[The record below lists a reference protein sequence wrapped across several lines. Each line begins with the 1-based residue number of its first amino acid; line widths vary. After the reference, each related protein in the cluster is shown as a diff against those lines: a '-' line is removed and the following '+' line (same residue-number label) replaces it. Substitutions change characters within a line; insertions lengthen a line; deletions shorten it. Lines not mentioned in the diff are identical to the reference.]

1 MRAFLQEKPE
11 NPHGFHFVAPS
22 RSSEKGPAPER
33 PAFSGGAPGPLADK
47 LPGPSPRP
55 GEGGGPRRHFWGLLR
70 WGRAGF
76 AGKGVGLAGRTSS
89 PRNRSGRLPALPP
102 AGTAP
107 AGAGSR
113 RRDPLSA
120 PPALPRLPAG
130 SAALLRWQK
139 LFPFP
144 PAAPSAAPKLSE
156 SRRAGREGGGP
167 APPPGKGVL
176 SGLLCSPAQGRLGG
190 PRLFPGREGP
200 RAGRREYGLCGAPRL
215 AETTGPAT
223 WLGGRHTS
231 CLKSPVGA

>member
-113 RRDPLSA
+113 RRDP
-120 PPALPRLPAG
+120 
-130 SAALLRWQK
+130 
-139 LFPFP
+139 
-144 PAAPSAAPKLSE
+144 PAAPSGCRQARPRCSAGKNSLRFPLQLPPPPRSCPSPGGQGGREAAP
-156 SRRAGREGGGP
+156 RPHRGRG
-167 APPPGKGVL
+167 
-176 SGLLCSPAQGRLGG
+176 CSPGCCALRGKAGSVDRGYVQGEKDHVQGAGNTAFAGLPALQK
-190 PRLFPGREGP
+190 PRDLQRGWEEDTP
-200 RAGRREYGLCGAPRL
+200 LVL
-215 AETTGPAT
+215 N
-223 WLGGRHTS
+223 LQ
-231 CLKSPVGA
+231 